1 MANKN
6 IRTLS
11 SRKEL
16 NDNLFEN
23 ISALSHKNASKSDF
37 QELSKQFLIDDSVVF
52 GTSSFYDFIKE
63 ENRNK
68 KVHICNG
75 TACMVAKTQL
85 NLHENLA
92 NHFEEKEI
100 GHAACVGRCH
110 SNSAFMYENN
120 TYSITSKNELTTLVA
135 TKNYQENSYTIGC
148 NTTPILTSKIEDI
161 SNFYSLADKHKSNPQ
176 NIIQEIKTSNL
187 RGRGGA
193 GFPFWF
199 KLDAVIKE
207 KNKQKYIVCN
217 ADEGD
222 PGAFSDMYLME
233 HQAHKVLFGMYMTG
247 LTVGANTGVLYI
259 RGEYPDSIR
268 IVQNAISA
276 LKEKKL
282 IGDFRF
288 KIIRGQGSYV
298 CGEETAL
305 LNSIEGLRPEV
316 RVRPPYPAQYG
327 LFGKPTVLSNVE
339 TFANIH
345 WILENGG
352 AAFAELG
359 TKQSTGTKLVSLDS
373 FFNSPGMYE
382 IEMGTTLE
390 TVFNDFGNGLKSE
403 IKAFQIGGPLGGIVP
418 THKISELT
426 LDFESLNSNGF
437 LLGHASVVSIPA
449 DFPIIQFL
457 EHLLEFTADE
467 SCGKCYPCRIGSFR
481 GKEMLQ
487 KAQNSNYTI
496 DRQLFDD
503 LLETL
508 EIGSLCALG
517 GGVPLPIKNA
527 LQYFENELKQYFTSN

>member
-6 IRTLS
+6 IRSLS

-23 ISALSHKNASKSDF
+23 IADLSHKNAPKSDF
-37 QELSKQFLIDDSVVF
+37 QELTKRFMIDDSVIA
-52 GTSSFYDFIKE
+52 GTASFYDFTRE
-63 ENRNK
+63 SNRNK
-68 KVHICNG
+68 KIHVCSG
-75 TACMVAKTQL
+75 TACMVANTQ
-85 NLHENLA
+85 NKLHQQLENL
-92 NHFEEKEI
+92 FDKDEI
-100 GHAACVGRCH
+100 GHAACLGRCH
-110 SNSAFMYENN
+110 TNNAFMYNEN
-120 TYSITSKNELTTLVA
+120 TYSSSNDKELESIIVN
-135 TKNYQENSYTIGC
+135 KNYQENKYNISC
-148 NTTPILTSKIEDI
+148 NTTPILTSKIENI
-161 SNFYSLADKHKSNPQ
+161 EVFYQLAEVYKNNPQ
-176 NIIQEIKTSNL
+176 QVIHELKISNL

-207 KNKQKYIVCN
+207 PNAQKYIVCN

-222 PGAFSDMYLME
+222 PGAYSDMYLME
-233 HQAHKVLFGMYMTG
+233 HQAHKVLFGMYMAG

-268 IVQNAISA
+268 IVGEAIEF

-282 IGDFRF
+282 IGDFKF

-305 LNSIEGLRPEV
+305 LSSIEGLRPEV

-352 AAFAELG
+352 EAYAKLG

-373 FFNSPGMYE
+373 FFNTPGMYE
-382 IEMGTTLE
+382 IEMGTPLK
-390 TVFNDFGNGLKSE
+390 TVFEVFGHGLKSE

-418 THKISELT
+418 FDKIKDLT

-437 LLGHASVVSIPA
+437 LLGHASVVSIPKE
-449 DFPIIQFL
+449 FPMIQFL
-457 EHLLEFTADE
+457 EHLMEFTADE

-481 GKEMLQ
+481 GMELLQ
-487 KAQNSNYTI
+487 KAQHENYKI

-517 GGVPLPIKNA
+517 GGIPLPVKNA
-527 LQYFENELKQYFTSN
+527 LQYFEAELKQYFTTN